1 MIILRQVN
9 KNYTTPSGS
18 IPALHDINLHVL
30 PGEIFGIIGKSGAGK
45 STLIRCANLLERP
58 DQGQVIINGDN
69 LTTLSPVAL
78 RTARRKI
85 GMIFQ
90 HFNLLSSRTVYD
102 NIAFPLELAGFE
114 RQAMA
119 EIIHPLLELT
129 GLADK
134 KNNYPSQLSGGQKQR
149 VAIARA
155 LSCKPSVLLCD
166 EATSALDPET
176 TNSILQLLTNIRDQL
191 NLTILLITH
200 EMAVIKACCD
210 RVGILENGHLIEENE
225 VGEFFA
231 YPKTETAKNFIF
243 SSLSHSL
250 PAAIQEHVRPEET
263 PDTHP
268 LLRLWFMPNTAT
280 QPVIAQLINQ
290 FGLRINIVQGHLEYI
305 KKHAMGIMVLAVDG
319 KKTQIK
325 AGIDYLKK
333 VGVNSEVIGHVPNDI
348 IPFA

>member
-1 MIILRQVN
+1 MIILRKIS
-9 KNYTTPSGS
+9 KNYTTPDGT

-45 STLIRCANLLERP
+45 STLIRCANLLEAP
-58 DQGQVIINGDN
+58 TAGQVIINNQD
-69 LTTLSPVAL
+69 LTTLSTSAL

-90 HFNLLSSRTVYD
+90 HFNLLASRTVYN
-102 NIAFPLELAGFE
+102 NIAFPLELAGLD
-114 RQAMA
+114 RH
-119 EIIHPLLELT
+119 EISNIIQPLLELT
-129 GLADK
+129 GLTDK
-134 KNNYPSQLSGGQKQR
+134 KNHYPAQLSGGQKQR

-176 TNSILQLLTNIRDQL
+176 TTSILQLLMNIRDQL

-200 EMAVIKACCD
+200 EMSVIKVCCD
-210 RVGILENGHLIEENE
+210 RVGILENGRLIEENE

-243 SSLSHSL
+243 SSMSHAL
-250 PAAIQEHVRPEET
+250 PAAIQEFVRAT
-263 PDTHP
+263 ATTDTHP

-290 FGLRINIVQGHLEYI
+290 FGLRINILQGNLEYI
-305 KKHAMGIMVLAVDG
+305 KKHAMGIMVLAIDG
-319 KKTQIK
+319 DKNQLQ
-325 AGIDYLKK
+325 AGIDYLKH
-333 VGVNSEVIGHVPNDI
+333 VGVNPEVIGHVPNDI